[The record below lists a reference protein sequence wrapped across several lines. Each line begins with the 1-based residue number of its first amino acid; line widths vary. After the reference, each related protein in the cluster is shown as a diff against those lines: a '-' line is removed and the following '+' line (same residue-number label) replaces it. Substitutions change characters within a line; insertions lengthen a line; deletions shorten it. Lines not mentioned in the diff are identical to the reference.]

1 MTKIFLVDDHPFIR
15 QMVRSQLEREPD
27 LSVCGEAS
35 TAAEALA
42 AIKEDLPDLML
53 IDVSLP
59 GMSGIE
65 LARLLHE
72 KYPHLH
78 LAILSGH
85 GEKTHVDQALEAGVR
100 GYVLKGNAAE
110 LPGAIRQVLRG
121 EQYLSPSLAS

>member
-85 GEKTHVDQALEAGVR
+85 GEKTHVDQALEAGGR